1 MIYMKREDGRK
12 ADEMRP
18 ITMKVGVI
26 KNADGSAMVCIGD
39 TIAIAAAYGPR
50 ELNPRHMQQS
60 DRAILQC
67 HYSMAPFSTKERVR
81 PGPSRRS
88 KEISKVT
95 REALEPAL
103 FLRDFQRTTVDVF
116 ITILQANAGTRTAGI
131 NAASLALADAGI
143 QMKDLV
149 TSIAAGKIGNDYVI
163 DLKGKEED
171 ETACD
176 LPIAYMPREKKFTL
190 LQMDGD
196 ITKEEMKKVIDLAV
210 KGCEKLYGLQ
220 KKALLE
226 RWSKEGFE

>member
-1 MIYMKREDGRK
+1 MERNDGRK
-12 ADEMRP
+12 FDETRP
-18 ITMKVGVI
+18 IEMKVGVL
-26 KNADGSAMVCIGD
+26 KHADGSAMVRIGK

-50 ELNPRHMQQS
+50 ELNPRHMQES

-67 HYSMAPFSTKERVR
+67 NYAMAPFSTKERAR

-88 KEISKVT
+88 VEISKVT

-103 FLRDFQRTTVDVF
+103 FLKDFPRTTIDVY
-116 ITILQANAGTRTAGI
+116 IVILQANAGTRTAGI

-149 TSIAAGKIGNDYVI
+149 TSIAAGKIDKHYAL
-163 DLKGKEED
+163 DLNGEE
-171 ETACD
+171 EEITECD

-190 LQMDGD
+190 LQMDGNISKD
-196 ITKEEMKKVIDLAV
+196 DMKQVIKLAV
-210 KGCEKLYGLQ
+210 KGCEKLYEIQ

-226 RWSKEGFE
+226 KWSKEGFE